1 MRKIFLFLALL
12 FILLSYNISAKTL
25 KESLSEN
32 GFAIPKKT
40 VQLINFELKNLDG
53 LTKQLTD
60 YKGKVVLLNFWATWC
75 GPCRI
80 EMPSMDKLYKEFEKD
95 GFELLAVNIGESSEI
110 AGKFMKSNN
119 LSFPVLLDEDQSVAA
134 SYGIR
139 SIPTSFLIDKD
150 GNILGMAVGAREW
163 DSSSFRILFTEL
175 LK

>member
-1 MRKIFLFLALL
+1 
-12 FILLSYNISAKTL
+12 
-25 KESLSEN
+25 
-32 GFAIPKKT
+32 
-40 VQLINFELKNLDG
+40 
-53 LTKQLTD
+53 
-60 YKGKVVLLNFWATWC
+60 
-75 GPCRI
+75 
-80 EMPSMDKLYKEFEKD
+80 
-95 GFELLAVNIGESSEI
+95 VNIGESSEI

>member
-80 EMPSMDKLYKEFEKD
+80 EMPSMDKLYK
-95 GFELLAVNIGESSEI
+95 
-110 AGKFMKSNN
+110 
-119 LSFPVLLDEDQSVAA
+119 
-134 SYGIR
+134 
-139 SIPTSFLIDKD
+139 
-150 GNILGMAVGAREW
+150 
-163 DSSSFRILFTEL
+163 
-175 LK
+175 